1 MASSEF
7 VNDFS
12 KWLRHKV
19 VLQKL
24 NNPLGYIFIVLFS
37 VMLGLVIGMTGIKT
51 GAIMLGGLMALPVL
65 FLILADLQIGLIL
78 ILIVAFLTNLLAKI
92 GDYPVGIALDALAYF
107 MLFAIFIRQI
117 KERNWEFVNN
127 PISFFI
133 IIWICYSMIMALNP
147 EAESIK
153 AWLYSVRAMAGLII
167 IFFIALYAFNSLER
181 IKLMFKVIL
190 FLSFLAALYGLKQEW
205 IGFED
210 WEMAWLRANE
220 RRWLLIVQWGR
231 VRVFSI
237 FSDPTTMGIPMVY
250 MSVFSI
256 ILATA
261 PIKIWKRVALIVAA
275 CAMLLCMGY
284 GGSRTPVVLIPIGFM
299 FYVLLT
305 LQRKILMVSGIGFL
319 LFFVIMLKDSSNPV
333 LYRLQSAF
341 RSNDASVQVRLDN
354 QRLIQPYIRTHPF
367 GSGLGSTGIM
377 AQRFSP
383 NSKFANF
390 AHDSGFVRVAVE
402 MGWIGLLIY
411 MALLFKILQT
421 GVYYYLRVRDPVIKT
436 MYLAINCLIFILI
449 VASYPQEIIILLPT
463 SIIFYICA
471 AAIIRLKDFDPAFKA
486 LQEGSLRG
494 KEMIKVEEEEI
505 RV

>member
-1 MASSEF
+1 MATS
-7 VNDFS
+7 DFMDDTS
-12 KWLRHKV
+12 KWLRHKIM
-19 VLQKL
+19 LQKL
-24 NNPLGYIFIVLFS
+24 NNPLGYVFIVSFS
-37 VMLGLVIGMTGIKT
+37 ILLGLFIGATGIKT
-51 GAIMLGGLMALPVL
+51 GALMLGGLMALPVL
-65 FLILADLQIGLIL
+65 FMILADLQIGLVL

-117 KERNWEFVNN
+117 KERNWDFINN
-127 PISFFI
+127 PISFMI
-133 IIWICYSMIMALNP
+133 VIWMVYSMMMALNP
-147 EAESIK
+147 EGSVK

-167 IFFIALYAFNSLER
+167 IFFIALYAFSSLER
-181 IKLMFKVIL
+181 IKFMFKVIL
-190 FLSFLAALYGLKQEW
+190 MLSFFAALYGLKQEW

-250 MSVFSI
+250 MSVFCVI
-256 ILATA
+256 MATA
-261 PIKIWKRVALIVAA
+261 PIKMWKRITLLIFAA
-275 CAMLLCMGY
+275 SMLLCMGY
-284 GGSRTPVVLIPIGFM
+284 GGSRTPVVLIPIGFL
-299 FYVLLT
+299 FYIILT
-305 LQRKILMVSGIGFL
+305 LQRKIMLFAGVGLLMF
-319 LFFVIMLKDSSNPV
+319 FFVMLKDSSNPV

-354 QRLIQPYIRTHPF
+354 QRLIQPYIQSHPF
-367 GSGLGSTGIM
+367 GSGLGTTGILG
-377 AQRFSP
+377 QRFRPDSWL
-383 NSKFANF
+383 SYF

-402 MGWIGLLIY
+402 MGWIGLIIY

-421 GVYYYLRVRDPVIKT
+421 GIYYYLRVRDPVIKT

-463 SIIFYICA
+463 SIIFYMCT
-471 AAIIRLKDFDPAFKA
+471 AAIIRLKDFDPAF
-486 LQEGSLRG
+486 QELAEAEKKGA
-494 KEMIKVEEEEI
+494 EVINVEEEEI